1 MLWHLNENR
10 KKLEKFLLQFTVIWN
25 WHRKK
30 KFSPR
35 NKQNCE
41 FAKVKKKKKE
51 KKSPN
56 FSCFIVTRLEQSK
69 LINMKCPVKQNFNGC
84 SHWTHNC
91 LALFTAFWG
100 GGVAAERETIRRQ
113 QNVKGRLKL
122 TTDEGGGGMGWGIIR
137 ILQSLMGD
145 RVNCILTQ
153 PNSFDSFP
161 IPTPQAINNEQPLG
175 IPPCDWCKSCHDGKW
190 RVVKHTFLVVL

>member
-1 MLWHLNENR
+1 MKIAKTWEIPITIYSHLE
-10 KKLEKFLLQFTVIWN
+10 LAPQ
-25 WHRKK
+25 K

-56 FSCFIVTRLEQSK
+56 FSCYIVTRLEQSK

-91 LALFTAFWG
+91 LASFTAFWG
-100 GGVAAERETIRRQ
+100 GGVAAEREIIRRQ
-113 QNVKGRLKL
+113 PNVKGRLKL
-122 TTDEGGGGMGWGIIR
+122 TADEGGGLGWGNHNNITEPYRGSGKLYRDATKSIR
-137 ILQSLMGD
+137 LLPGPHPPGD
-145 RVNCILTQ
+145 
-153 PNSFDSFP
+153 
-161 IPTPQAINNEQPLG
+161 
-175 IPPCDWCKSCHDGKW
+175 K
-190 RVVKHTFLVVL
+190 

>member
-1 MLWHLNENR
+1 MLWHLNESR
-10 KKLEKFLLQFTVIWN
+10 KNLRNSHHNLQSFGIGTAKKNFPKEQAKLRI
-25 WHRKK
+25 
-30 KFSPR
+30 
-35 NKQNCE
+35 CE
-41 FAKVKKKKKE
+41 SKKE
-51 KKSPN
+51 KKGKKSPN
-56 FSCFIVTRLEQSK
+56 FSCYIVTRLEQSK

-145 RVNCILTQ
+145 RVNCIVTQ

-175 IPPCDWCKSCHDGKW
+175 IPPCDWCKSCNGGKW

>member
-10 KKLEKFLLQFTVIWN
+10 KKLEKFPLQFTVIWN

-69 LINMKCPVKQNFNGC
+69 LINMKCPVKQNFNRC

-100 GGVAAERETIRRQ
+100 GGVVAEREIIRRQ

-122 TTDEGGGGMGWGIIR
+122 TTDEGGGDGVGGGGNHKNITEPYGGSGKLYRDTTKFIR
-137 ILQSLMGD
+137 LLPG
-145 RVNCILTQ
+145 
-153 PNSFDSFP
+153 PH
-161 IPTPQAINNEQPLG
+161 PLG
-175 IPPCDWCKSCHDGKW
+175 DK
-190 RVVKHTFLVVL
+190 